1 MEISELFLSI
11 KPYSVAVHAVSAIV
25 GMGAALT
32 SDIMFSFYS
41 RDRVFDKREQRVF
54 EILSRVIWISL
65 IAIIITGAALFLSD
79 PAAYSAS
86 TKFLVK
92 MTIVLALTLNGIVLS
107 RWIQPHI
114 RQEGFLTSSTLRHV
128 RRVAFACGAISLTSW
143 SSAFILGMI
152 DSVSLTYL
160 DGIVS
165 YLIIVSIA
173 AFCAVLIE
181 RHSFEG

>member
-1 MEISELFLSI
+1 MEISELFFSL
-11 KPYSVAVHAVSAIV
+11 KPYIVAVHAASAIA

-41 RDRVFDKREQRVF
+41 RDRIFDEREQRVF
-54 EILSRVIWISL
+54 ENLSRIIWISL

-79 PAAYSAS
+79 PVVYSAS

-114 RQEGFLTSSTLRHV
+114 AQEGFLTSSTQRHA
-128 RRVAFACGAISLTSW
+128 RRIAFACGAISLTSW
-143 SSAFILGMI
+143 SLAFILGMI
-152 DSVSLTYL
+152 DSIPLSYT
-160 DGIVS
+160 GAIIS
-165 YLIIVSIA
+165 YLGLIGIA
-173 AFCAVLIE
+173 AFCAILIE
-181 RHSFEG
+181 HHSFE